1 MSFVHRAD
9 IVSWGRTSRIEARVV
24 SPSFRD
30 EVGNLV
36 REGSQA
42 PHRTMAFGLRRSYG
56 DSCLNEHGSMIDM
69 TGLNRFIHFDRQTG
83 RLAAEAGASFD
94 DILKLIVPAGFF
106 LPVTPGTKF
115 VTLGGAIAN
124 DVHGKNHHS
133 AGTIGRWVRQL
144 QLLRSDGALHT
155 LTPDDP
161 TGLFAAT
168 IGGLGL
174 TGVIVS
180 AELELIPI
188 TSANLDTEV
197 IPFGNVGEFLK
208 LSAESEQAYTYTVAW
223 VDCLGLRGRIGQGI
237 FTRARHS
244 DIGPLKVHTPGRL
257 TIPMEAP
264 GFCLNRYSLLGF
276 NTAYRFAAGLKHR
289 KTTHYEPFF
298 YPLDAIGQWNLLY
311 GRKGFFQYQCVVP
324 SSEAE
329 PALTKMLQAI
339 AASGEGSFLS
349 VLKTFGN
356 VASPGL
362 LSFPMEGATL
372 AMDFPNRATTSA
384 LFDRLDDIVRSAG
397 GRLYPAKDGRI
408 SANMYKAG
416 YPHLERFTAHID
428 PGFSSSFSR
437 RVGL

>member
-1 MSFVHRAD
+1 MSFVPRAD
-9 IVSWGRTSRIEARVV
+9 IVSWGRTSRIEARVA

-30 EVGNLV
+30 EADSLV
-36 REGSQA
+36 REGSQGI
-42 PHRTMAFGLRRSYG
+42 HHTLAFGLRRSYG
-56 DSCLNEHGSMIDM
+56 DSCLNDHGSMIDM
-69 TGLNRFIHFDRQTG
+69 TGLSRFIHFDRQTG
-83 RLAAEAGASFD
+83 RLVAEAGASFD

-144 QLLRSDGALHT
+144 TLLRSDGTSHS

-161 TGLFAAT
+161 TGLFSAT

-174 TGVIVS
+174 TGLITS

-188 TSANLDTEV
+188 TSTNLDTEV
-197 IPFGNVGEFLK
+197 IPFGSVGEFLK

-223 VDCLGLRGRIGQGI
+223 VDCLGVRGRIGQGI

-244 DIGPLKVHTPGRL
+244 DTGTLKVHAPGRL
-257 TIPMEAP
+257 TIPVEAP
-264 GFCLNRYSLLGF
+264 GFCLNRYSLFGF
-276 NTAYRFAAGLKHR
+276 NTAYRLAAGSKHR

-329 PALTKMLQAI
+329 PALTEMLQAI

-372 AMDFPNRATTSA
+372 AMDFPNRATTPT
-384 LFDRLDDIVRSAG
+384 LFNRLDDIVRSAG

-408 SANMYKAG
+408 SADMYKAG
-416 YPHLERFTAHID
+416 YSNLERFTPHMD